1 MIKINLLSPEDKI
14 NIKWEK
20 INSFV
25 KTNIFLIMSIQ
36 ILVVI
41 CLISTIIYVDIE
53 NRSIAKKLGDTRLKA
68 EIKELEL
75 IRMDAKIYSKES
87 KFFLGI
93 QEGQIYWTRVFNH
106 LGQITP
112 SEVKIE
118 SINIEP
124 KIIANNAG
132 SSSGNKAKVDPDVF
146 EVRING
152 ISKKKVY
159 LKQFENNLEKS
170 DIFSGFG
177 SKPENYVNESFSYL
191 LFIEKEIL
199 VEN

>member
-25 KTNIFLIMSIQ
+25 KTNIFLILLIQ

-41 CLISTIIYVDIE
+41 CFIITIIYVDIE
-53 NRSIAKKLGDTRLKA
+53 NKSIAKKLEETRLRT

-75 IRMDAKIYSKES
+75 IRMDAKRYSKES
-87 KFFLGI
+87 KIFLGI
-93 QEGQIYWTRVFNH
+93 QEGQVYWTRVFNH
-106 LGQITP
+106 LGRITP

-118 SINIEP
+118 NINIEP
-124 KIIANNAG
+124 KSIANNTG
-132 SSSGNKAKVDPDVF
+132 SNSENKTKVDPDVF
-146 EVRING
+146 EVRISG
-152 ISKKKVY
+152 ISKKKVA

-177 SKPENYVNESFSYL
+177 SKPENYVNESFRYL
-191 LFIEKEIL
+191 LFIEKELL